1 MASLW
6 SSCVHLPQRNC
17 GVRYT
22 EVLSDIAQCGE
33 ALADGFIIVLGDFK
47 HFVPEHPESLEFL
60 DSMSAELVVQ
70 GNEGRLHKDWVATDY
85 TRVCLRRVSYETQWP
100 TTLVSWGTSC
110 SLKAP

>member
-1 MASLW
+1 MVIV
-6 SSCVHLPQRNC
+6 CVHMPQRNR

-33 ALADGFIIVLGDFK
+33 ALADGFIIVLGDFNR
-47 HFVPEHPESLEFL
+47 FVPEHPETLEFL

-70 GNEGRLHKDWVATDY
+70 GNEGRLHIGLPPTIPAF
-85 TRVCLRRVSYETQWP
+85 VCVVFPMRPQWP

-110 SLKAP
+110 SLWAP